1 MNKKLILLGAAGLI
15 FMTAQSQTIKDAL
28 TLTDNE
34 QYEFA
39 QDAYKSLLQSEPNNG
54 TYWFYLGENYWRSD
68 KQDSA
73 KYAYEKGL
81 QVEPNNPINYVGIGK
96 VKLEKGFNAD
106 ARKDFDK
113 ALTMSGAKTSFTQSK
128 VAESFIHTTNKDLA
142 YAIKLLNNAIAVD
155 KKNPELYIDLGD
167 AYAEQNNGTLAAEN
181 YNKALDLD
189 KTSVKAIVRK
199 GQLYKRS
206 TNYEGAAAEF
216 HNAIKMNPDYAPAYR
231 ELAEA
236 DFKMRKLDD
245 AKTAYK
251 KYLELSKNN
260 TTARMRYASFLFMS
274 GDYADAQTEIN
285 QISKLDSSNIGM
297 LRLSAYT
304 AYETDDLPKAKMLMD
319 KVFKSTIENQRTTM
333 DYEYN
338 GKILLKE
345 GNDSLAAESFE
356 KSYQM
361 DTTRADVLSD
371 LGGMY
376 MKLKKFPE
384 AVSAYARRVDN
395 GKGLKSTDYFNLAR
409 AYYFNKDFNNAD
421 TMFAKVVELLPTW
434 PNGILW
440 RAQTNA
446 QLDPD
451 SKLGKAKPYYEQYVN
466 VALADSANLDKYKS
480 GLIESYKYLGGYY
493 YLIDKNTELSKSYWR
508 KVLDLA
514 PDDKQAKQVMEGLNQ
529 KK

>member
-1 MNKKLILLGAAGLI
+1 MKKKLFLFGAMGL
-15 FMTAQSQTIKDAL
+15 ALSVNGQTLKDAL

-39 QDAYKSLLQSEPNNG
+39 QDAYKSLLQKEPNNG
-54 TYWFYLGENYWRSD
+54 TYWFYLGENYWKSD

-73 KYAYEKGL
+73 RYAYEKGL
-81 QVEPNNPINYVGIGK
+81 QVEPSNPINYVGTGK
-96 VKLEKGFNAD
+96 VKLEKGLNAD

-113 ALTMSGAKTSFTQSK
+113 ALTMSGPKTSLTQSK
-128 VAESFIHTTNKDLA
+128 VAESFIHTKNKDLG

-167 AYAEQNNGTLAAEN
+167 AYAEQNNGSLAAEN

-189 KTSVKAIVRK
+189 KASVKAIVRK

-216 HNAIKMNPDYAPAYR
+216 NSAIKMNPDYAPAYR

-236 DFKMRKLDD
+236 DFKMRKLED
-245 AKTAYK
+245 AKAAYK

-274 GDYADAQTEIN
+274 GDYADAQTEIDM
-285 QISKLDSSNIGM
+285 ISKLDSSNIGM

-304 AYETDDLPKAKMLMD
+304 AYETNDLPKAKMLID
-319 KVFKSTIENQRTTM
+319 KVFNNTIESQRTTM

-345 GNDSLAAESFE
+345 GNDSLAAENFE
-356 KSYQM
+356 KSYQL
-361 DTTRADVLSD
+361 DTARADVLSD

-384 AVSAYARRVDN
+384 AVSAYERRVDN
-395 GKGLKSTDYFNLAR
+395 GRGLKSTDYFNLAR
-409 AYYFNKDFNNAD
+409 AYYFNKDFVHAD
-421 TMFAKVVELLPTW
+421 TMFAKVIELLPTW

-451 SKLGKAKPYYEQYVN
+451 SKEGKAKPYYEQYIT
-466 VALADSANLDKYKS
+466 VASADTANADKYKS